1 MIHPA
6 LKTRGLV
13 IAATAVLALLLLGRD
28 AVACATCFGDPDS
41 NMAKG
46 VVWGVLV
53 LFGIVGFVLAGVVGV
68 GVFWMQRSRRLTQ
81 LGTSSSG
88 SA

>member
-1 MIHPA
+1 MIRPTQ
-6 LKTRGLV
+6 KTPGAV
-13 IAATAVLALLLLGRD
+13 ISAAAMLALALMGSD

-53 LFGIVGFVLAGVVGV
+53 LFGIVGSVLAGVAGV
-68 GVFWMQRSRRLTQ
+68 GVFWMQRSRRLNQ
-81 LGTSSSG
+81 VDSSS
-88 SA
+88 SDLV